1 MAIGLK
7 LGEPGLRPEELD
19 LRLGGPDRRLG
30 EPGLKLVLF
39 G

>member
-1 MAIGLK
+1 MAIGSK

-19 LRLGGPDRRLG
+19 LRLGGLGWRLG